1 MGDGFGLIGLILAGA
16 SLTGIS
22 LALFVLASLVIDLL
36 YPVVD
41 PRIRLW
47 GSAE

>member
-1 MGDGFGLIGLILAGA
+1 VMGFVLVSTIM
-16 SLTGIS
+16 
-22 LALFVLASLVIDLL
+22 FVLASLVIDLL
-36 YPVVD
+36 YPVID